1 MKANIVRIGNSKGI
15 RLPKPV
21 LEQCGLEESVEIE
34 IEGNR
39 LVIRSVRRP
48 RNEWGKAF
56 MKMARHQDDDLLD
69 RDTPRATDWDK
80 TEWRW

>member
-39 LVIRSVRRP
+39 LVIRPVRRP
-48 RNEWGKAF
+48 RSAWGKAF
-56 MKMARHQDDDLLD
+56 LKMAQHKDDALLD
-69 RDTPRATDWDK
+69 RDSSQATAWDK
-80 TEWRW
+80 AEWRW

>member
-21 LEQCGLEESVEIE
+21 LEQCGLKESVEIE
-34 IEGNR
+34 TEGNR
-39 LVIRSVRRP
+39 LVIRPVRRP
-48 RNEWGKAF
+48 RSGWNKAF
-56 MKMARHQDDDLLD
+56 TEMAQRKDDTLLD
-69 RDTPRATDWDK
+69 RDASPATVWDK

>member
-39 LVIRSVRRP
+39 LVIRPVRRP
-48 RNEWGKAF
+48 RGAWGKAF
-56 MKMARHQDDDLLD
+56 MKMAQHKDDNLLD
-69 RDTPRATDWDK
+69 ADTSQATAWDK